1 LDDGSRGKTAA
12 VTRTLLAIVLA
23 AVALGLTACGGEDD
37 DAATPPA
44 ATSPTEEVTTTAG
57 EDDDGGDD
65 DGGEDGEGDAEAGAS
80 VFASAGCGGCHTLD
94 AAGSSGTVG
103 PNLDD
108 ADPDFDRVVEM
119 VTNGSGQMP
128 SFEDQLT
135 EKQIRDVAAYVSES
149 AGS

>member
-1 LDDGSRGKTAA
+1 M
-12 VTRTLLAIVLA
+12 TRTLLAIVLA

-44 ATSPTEEVTTTAG
+44 ATAPTEEVTTTAG
-57 EDDDGGDD
+57 EDD

>member
-1 LDDGSRGKTAA
+1 M
-12 VTRTLLAIVLA
+12 LAIVLA
-23 AVALGLTACGGEDD
+23 ALAIGLAACGGEED

-44 ATSPTEEVTTTAG
+44 APPPTEEVTTTAG

-65 DGGEDGEGDAEAGAS
+65 DEGDAAAGAS
-80 VFASAGCGGCHTLD
+80 VFASAGCGGCHTLA

-108 ADPDFDRVVEM
+108 ADPDFDEAVET
-119 VTNGSGQMP
+119 VTNGRGQMP
-128 SFEDQLT
+128 SFRDQLS